1 MKTRH
6 FTTTKKP
13 EPDIKKTAKKKI
25 GRTNFESES
34 QLVPQKKSVLYYGLR
49 PKLNKLFRAILSR
62 FSTENV
68 FSQRY

>member
-25 GRTNFESES
+25 GRTKIESES
-34 QLVPQKKSVLYYGLR
+34 RFIPQKKSVLYYAL
-49 PKLNKLFRAILSR
+49 KM
-62 FSTENV
+62 
-68 FSQRY
+68 